1 MDSSLICPP
10 FTKEEIR
17 HLTRTHVG
25 LFIDGEEKRRGM
37 IIGVNLAPADAT
49 YSVIIEIDFSEYESC
64 VLGYS
69 EEQKNWVII
78 DKYVFD
84 DLWRKTMTTGLVEV
98 RRTVPKEYDGQ

>member
-1 MDSSLICPP
+1 MDSSLIHPP
-10 FTKEEIR
+10 FSKDQIL

-37 IIGVNLAPADAT
+37 IIGVNLAPADIE

-69 EEQKNWVII
+69 DEQKNWVII

-84 DLWRKTMTTGLVEV
+84 DLWRKTMTTGVVEV
-98 RRTVPKEYDGQ
+98 KRTIPATYDGQ